1 MTGVFAQDVRPWEG
15 GILTTVVNT
24 FENMDGKGHGAKLE
38 CLSMMV
44 RPLPLF
50 LVSSTN
56 STAISLR
63 NLSIT
68 DSLSFV
74 ALLCIAIPELVP
86 SLQDR
91 RPEIPPHE
99 LIHIDRSRS

>member
-44 RPLPLF
+44 SISNCSLCLPKRYG
-50 LVSSTN
+50 
-56 STAISLR
+56 TAISLKKVMSSYHFA
-63 NLSIT
+63 N
-68 DSLSFV
+68 SLLAYTCSP
-74 ALLCIAIPELVP
+74 AMHCNSRIGPQP
-86 SLQDR
+86 
-91 RPEIPPHE
+91 
-99 LIHIDRSRS
+99 SRSTPLNTAT